1 MAIQKLFSSR
11 ANGTNGATFVG
22 ERGHIFYDE
31 TVGQLRLS
39 DGTTAGGVPIV
50 VASYG

>member
-39 DGTTAGGVPIV
+39 DGTTAGNTYC